1 MCDCVLDLGFSDSL
15 ADPVCQTLG
24 TCVTGKHPAPGLRR
38 FDRPI
43 SRAFSAT
50 RSEQGKPPLIFYP
63 TVSSFPSRDLVAE
76 LPFTLMHPKPEDE
89 EPALPS
95 TPSGGE
101 PHELKSNDKIME
113 ANLIQLE

>member
-1 MCDCVLDLGFSDSL
+1 M
-15 ADPVCQTLG
+15 DPVQLCFSIKDPMARESLG
-24 TCVTGKHPAPGLRR
+24 IIVQYKVKVKLCLGALG
-38 FDRPI
+38 
-43 SRAFSAT
+43 
-50 RSEQGKPPLIFYP
+50 G
-63 TVSSFPSRDLVAE
+63 DLVAE

-113 ANLIQLE
+113 ANLIQLDDTCPPELNNEDDIIFEDFARFRLKAGGETDA